1 MSMSPKNL
9 LFFSL
14 FFKGCGRVKCPLPP
28 SPHFPLLPGY
38 PCLLHF
44 SFLQH
49 LFRRSFLYFLLAL
62 QSRPASSSC
71 SQCLFIVPGPY
82 LFNSRPRPHPGPSVV
97 LAVSGASTSSSAFFS
112 EHSISFQS
120 RPASS
125 TTSQCLFIVTR
136 P

>member
-71 SQCLFIVPGPY
+71 SQCLF
-82 LFNSRPRPHPGPSVV
+82 SPRPVFVQFPCPGPSVL
-97 LAVSGASTSSSAFFS
+97 LAVSGASTLFLPFFS
-112 EHSISFQS
+112 TLSISF
-120 RPASS
+120 PVSS
-125 TTSQCLFIVTR
+125 CVTCLSTIYFHSPRFI
-136 P
+136 